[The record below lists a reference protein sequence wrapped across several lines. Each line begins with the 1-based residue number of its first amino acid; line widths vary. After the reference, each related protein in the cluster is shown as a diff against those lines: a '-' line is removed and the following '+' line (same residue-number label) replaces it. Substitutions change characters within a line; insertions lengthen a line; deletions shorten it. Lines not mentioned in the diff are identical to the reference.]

1 VAEAPRVGRGTFQSK
16 VLALDALV
24 GSESSCP
31 AKAVAI
37 VLKSVGLMA
46 LPRPLRP
53 LYFLWQR
60 HPGNADNAGR

>member
-1 VAEAPRVGRGTFQSK
+1 VADAPRVGRGTFQSR

-37 VLKSVGLMA
+37 VLKSLGLMA
-46 LPRPLRP
+46 LLRL

-60 HPGNADNAGR
+60 RPGNADNAGR